1 MLVTI
6 IIVIVCSVVIF
17 FFSRWSKMKGKENTE
32 KKKKNR
38 KKEEIFGRKNV
49 YRICDFVL
57 RNVFSRLH
65 VVWILFRF
73 GALLPALAMKLK
85 ACTTDIMLNT
95 LSLTALEC
103 CVLIH
108 ISSCRYF
115 LCMFFIFCFSSVHS
129 FQFFSLYKMLFL
141 SAFFFSLFSVLFFFY
156 GRTVIPLL
164 NIQQLCCASVAS
176 TTNALTV
183 S

>member
-115 LCMFFIFCFSSVHS
+115 LCMFFISFFFCSFFPIFRCIKCCS
-129 FQFFSLYKMLFL
+129 FQHSSSL
-141 SAFFFSLFSVLFFFY
+141 FSLFFSSFMVERLFLFLTYNSYVVLLL
-156 GRTVIPLL
+156 PLP
-164 NIQQLCCASVAS
+164 
-176 TTNALTV
+176 LTL
-183 S
+183 